1 MTFAHDTEVALVAAA
16 ALVNTASGA
25 TDTAAHAATTSC
37 ASSTSR
43 AGSAAAP
50 ATRPSWS
57 AVRALRPRLRELW
70 QLEEAELVAALNAIL
85 AEADA
90 LPQLVDHDGLGWH
103 IHAVPQ
109 DAPLAT
115 RMAVEAAMAFID
127 VVRAGEL
134 DRLKTC
140 AADDCDDV
148 VVDLSR
154 NRSKRFCESGCGNR
168 ENVRAYRDR
177 QTGEPSR
184 AGPLS
189 ARRRGRLS
197 RRWRTTSRANSTPEV
212 IVSTTATASSTA
224 ETHHIRSPRTSSG
237 TGEVGRTAR

>member
-1 MTFAHDTEVALVAAA
+1 VTFAHDTEVALVAAA
-16 ALVNTASGA
+16 ALVNSASDGDSLQSPEDLVA
-25 TDTAAHAATTSC
+25 FLDTQGWFG
-37 ASSTSR
+37 SR
-43 AGSAAAP
+43 AGDRAELD
-50 ATRPSWS
+50 

-70 QLEEAELVAALNAIL
+70 RLPEEELVTSVNEILVEAA
-85 AEADA
+85 A
-90 LPQLVDHDGLGWH
+90 LPQLVDHDDLGWH

-115 RMAVEAAMAFID
+115 RMAVEAAMAFTD

-154 NRSKRFCESGCGNR
+154 NRSKRFCEGGCGNR

-177 QTGEPSR
+177 QKD
-184 AGPLS
+184 
-189 ARRRGRLS
+189 
-197 RRWRTTSRANSTPEV
+197 
-212 IVSTTATASSTA
+212 
-224 ETHHIRSPRTSSG
+224 
-237 TGEVGRTAR
+237 

>member
-16 ALVNTASGA
+16 ALVNSASDGDSLQ
-25 TDTAAHAATTSC
+25 TPEDLVGFLDDQGWFG
-37 ASSTSR
+37 SR
-43 AGSAAAP
+43 AG
-50 ATRPSWS
+50 TRAELD

-70 QLEEAELVAALNAIL
+70 RLPEQDLVPRVNEIL
-85 AEADA
+85 AEAAA
-90 LPQLVDHDGLGWH
+90 LPQLVDHDDLGWH

-115 RMAVEAAMAFID
+115 RMAVEAAMAFTD

-140 AADDCDDV
+140 AAEDCDDV

-154 NRSKRFCESGCGNR
+154 NRSKRFCEGGCGNR

-177 QTGEPSR
+177 QKDD
-184 AGPLS
+184 
-189 ARRRGRLS
+189 
-197 RRWRTTSRANSTPEV
+197 
-212 IVSTTATASSTA
+212 
-224 ETHHIRSPRTSSG
+224 
-237 TGEVGRTAR
+237 